1 MARLNGFQRPFDPLQ
16 ATSTALAASEVPYCR
31 RKADTGERDSLGL
44 VGFRGRHFNGAAM
57 RRFSRGSSSRSSPPR
72 FMRSSPRSSGLR
84 ASAAA
89 YVELASPLPTSEP
102 GLGSPQSDR
111 HRDWAHP
118 SQIGTGTGLS
128 PVRSAPG
135 LGSAQSDRHRDWAR
149 RSHICAVT
157 GHCQVAYGVL
167 GLCVV
172 SLTVLGTYRNPAD
185 PALLPKS
192 AKALWL
198 RVPAISTL
206 SANISISTLSAIIST
221 LVRLSVPLVRIS
233 VP

>member
-135 LGSAQSDRHRDWAR
+135 LGSPLPHLRGDWTLPGGVRCAGTVRREPHRTRDVSEPGRPGAAAQEREGTV
-149 RSHICAVT
+149 VT
-157 GHCQVAYGVL
+157 
-167 GLCVV
+167 
-172 SLTVLGTYRNPAD
+172 
-185 PALLPKS
+185 
-192 AKALWL
+192 
-198 RVPAISTL
+198 ST
-206 SANISISTLSAIIST
+206 
-221 LVRLSVPLVRIS
+221 RYQHP
-233 VP
+233 

>member
-16 ATSTALAASEVPYCR
+16 ETSMALAASEVPCCR

-89 YVELASPLPTSEP
+89 YVGLGSPLPTSEP
-102 GLGSPQSDR
+102 GLGSS
-111 HRDWAHP
+111 
-118 SQIGTGTGLS
+118 
-128 PVRSAPG
+128 
-135 LGSAQSDRHRDWAR
+135 QSDRHRDWAR

-192 AKALWL
+192 GKALWL
-198 RVPAISTL
+198 RVPTIRTLRANISTL
-206 SANISISTLSAIIST
+206 GANY
-221 LVRLSVPLVRIS
+221 P
-233 VP
+233 